1 MKLNF
6 LQESLNWLNSIFIGE
21 MEKNQVQNIPF
32 LENSLMLNYILS
44 ITTPNV
50 EEILVKLLVKI
61 LISVVLFSYTRNIS
75 KYEFLK
81 IFIFQLANC
90 KGHEALAVL
99 GVFIEAGGSDN
110 HAYDSIIDGL
120 RDVKAQG
127 SSAEIKAFDMSK
139 LFPHDLDE
147 FFRYQGG
154 LTTPTCNEIVTWT
167 VFKVFLYDL

>member
-1 MKLNF
+1 MN
-6 LQESLNWLNSIFIGE
+6 
-21 MEKNQVQNIPF
+21 
-32 LENSLMLNYILS
+32 LS
-44 ITTPNV
+44 
-50 EEILVKLLVKI
+50 K
-61 LISVVLFSYTRNIS
+61 F
-75 KYEFLK
+75 
-81 IFIFQLANC
+81 FIFPLANC
-90 KGHEALAVL
+90 QGTEALAVL
-99 GVFIEAGGSDN
+99 GVFMEAGGSDN

-120 RDVKAQG
+120 RNVKAQG